1 MFTNISKNELRKRLK
16 LVHRYRA
23 DLNRARAKK
32 PRYFRRASRAPS
44 GITAQLGPYM
54 YTPKKTDTFN
64 FNAKH
69 VFNRF
74 AGCTNAWDTFQR
86 YGTINI
92 DGVFNYIL
100 KPEIF
105 KLIEEEFDMYLYHLR
120 DEQNGQKRRGWMRHM
135 FYSLI
140 QQLVRQDPI
149 YYALIAAA
157 RPDKNTWLICYPYY
171 VKYQVEGESTGFAHF
186 DINVD
191 EFVKTGR
198 GKNIIQGSLS
208 LDDENEDGCTLLVLG
223 FHRRIHEWWARVK
236 QRGQDSSGYTTN
248 ALKTYLPADEK
259 DFGEL
264 DPVPCRRGAVRITM
278 PEILH
283 GSTPTAKGI
292 RRTLFNWP
300 TGIRADHRTL
310 DMEEA
315 ETWNEVGQCHQSME
329 APMKSTSGERFRY
342 GRPLFPFP
350 GVTKLTSTS
359 CVGDALIGARR
370 WDDIQV
376 QEERNILLGADDE
389 LALQLAKEI
398 RERIIQSFVN
408 AFPYVRM
415 NEERAYGDC
424 SYFRNKNRPRPEA
437 ERDES
442 SLSSEK
448 LSSMSLVDD
457 EDMGEIEE
465 GDSEF
470 ED

>member
-1 MFTNISKNELRKRLK
+1 M
-16 LVHRYRA
+16 
-23 DLNRARAKK
+23 
-32 PRYFRRASRAPS
+32 
-44 GITAQLGPYM
+44 
-54 YTPKKTDTFN
+54 
-64 FNAKH
+64 
-69 VFNRF
+69 
-74 AGCTNAWDTFQR
+74 
-86 YGTINI
+86 
-92 DGVFNYIL
+92 
-100 KPEIF
+100 
-105 KLIEEEFDMYLYHLR
+105 
-120 DEQNGQKRRGWMRHM
+120 
-135 FYSLI
+135 
-140 QQLVRQDPI
+140 
-149 YYALIAAA
+149 
-157 RPDKNTWLICYPYY
+157 
-171 VKYQVEGESTGFAHF
+171 
-186 DINVD
+186 
-191 EFVKTGR
+191 KTGR

-208 LDDENEDGCTLLVLG
+208 LDDESEDGCTLLVLG
-223 FHRRIHEWWARVK
+223 FHHRIHEWWAQVR
-236 QRGQDSSGYTTN
+236 QRGQDSSSYTTN
-248 ALKTYLPADEK
+248 ALKTYLPTNKK
-259 DFGEL
+259 DFSEL
-264 DPVPCRRGAVRITM
+264 DPVPCKRGAVRITM

-315 ETWNEVGQCHQSME
+315 ETWNEVAQCHQSME
-329 APMKSTSGERFRY
+329 APMKSTSGEGFRY

-398 RERIIQSFVN
+398 RERLIQSFVN

-442 SLSSEK
+442 SLSSEE

-457 EDMGEIEE
+457 EDIGEVEE
-465 GDSEF
+465 GDNEF
-470 ED
+470 EDWEKEEEV